1 MAVGVRRQRSTGELL
16 CAGWWGWESGRGM
29 GRGAVASTGHPR
41 SVIAG
46 KRSAQRAHIVQEEGL
61 SWRGNWTG
69 SSAWLNNL
77 KKMIRQEDGV
87 IIHIFKSRARNVQM
101 GL

>member
-1 MAVGVRRQRSTGELL
+1 MPGGGAGRAD
-16 CAGWWGWESGRGM
+16 AGWAEGLW
-29 GRGAVASTGHPR
+29 ASTGHPR

-61 SWRGNWTG
+61 SWRGNWTS